1 MFGSVKCLSLNS
13 GVFSSARCSRLDVCL
28 SAGRGAQNIKA
39 KPQLDSRFEIL
50 YIPGN
55 SVVRNTKTK
64 TDKQTIDI
72 DNSLIDAWMDGKID
86 RQMGRLIYR

>member
-13 GVFSSARCSRLDVCL
+13 GVFSSARCSRLGVCL

-39 KPQLDSRFEIL
+39 KPQLEIL
-50 YIPGN
+50 YIPGS